1 MDFSYYGEIITDQLE
16 DLARL
21 EEELRSGKVNHE
33 EYVSLK
39 TEMHTNIKRE
49 LITLQFVLDNDFLVQ
64 D

>member
-49 LITLQFVLDNDFLVQ
+49 LITLAFVLDNDFVIH